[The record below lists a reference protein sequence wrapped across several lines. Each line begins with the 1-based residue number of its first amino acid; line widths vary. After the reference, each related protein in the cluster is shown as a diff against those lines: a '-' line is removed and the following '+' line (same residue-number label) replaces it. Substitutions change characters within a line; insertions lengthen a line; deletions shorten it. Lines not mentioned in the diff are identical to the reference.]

1 MADAKFE
8 ENAVSVLI
16 KYPVSLYS
24 CTHSIV
30 CTATNTE
37 GTITSFSQFGNVFM
51 PLNFAPKKVV
61 VLSCKASLNEA

>member
-8 ENAVSVLI
+8 ENAISVLI

-24 CTHSIV
+24 THSIV
-30 CTATNTE
+30 CTATNIE
-37 GTITSFSQFGNVFM
+37 GTITSFSQFGNVLM